1 MCRQLHASITRL
13 SKRDIPSSGKWT
25 WPRSGCAARISSP
38 PGRGRPRGQ
47 TGGEREAGTCERGAH
62 LAHLAHPSFPGN
74 APPPALTK
82 DQDVLAGRQLGP
94 SAGGHLAQDRG
105 PVGTTAERSAPG
117 LDWTRLDLLCPRR
130 PVRLSDGPAQSGRL
144 PARPRPP
151 RPSQLSSAAS
161 RSYHRLWPSSSSLV
175 RSPAAATAGPFGP
188 SSSFFSTPT
197 GAILPTAA
205 TKRALPR
212 ARRGPARTL
221 AGPPAARPAP
231 HLTPPAL
238 QGPRRPPRPVGP
250 TMSASSHKTVRPRP
264 WGKVGG
270 GQAAAGTA
278 MRREATAAA
287 GGAART
293 AGARAASAGQ
303 GAQRYPAWCN
313 RPAGLSRCAVG
324 GQEAKW
330 AGAKSSGFGVRPMH
344 DSAIYLA
351 LTCVTVTHYLTES
364 YLTLAQMRNLKLG
377 KLKKPAQGPQC
388 PKTASQ
394 YFNLT
399 H

>member
-1 MCRQLHASITRL
+1 MCRQLHARITRL

-62 LAHLAHPSFPGN
+62 LAHPSSPGN
-74 APPPALTK
+74 APPPALTE

-117 LDWTRLDLLCPRR
+117 LDWIRLDLLCPRR

-151 RPSQLSSAAS
+151 WPSQFSSAAS
-161 RSYHRLWPSSSSLV
+161 RSYHRLWPSSSSLF

-188 SSSFFSTPT
+188 SISFFSTPT

-221 AGPPAARPAP
+221 AGPPAARRPPSTP
-231 HLTPPAL
+231 HLTPPSL

-250 TMSASSHKTVRPRP
+250 TMSASSHRTVRPRP
-264 WGKVGG
+264 RGEGG
-270 GQAAAGTA
+270 
-278 MRREATAAA
+278 RRSGGRRDSHAQRGDGGCRGSRPDGGSA
-287 GGAART
+287 GGLCWPRGAAISCLVQSPCRDLEVRRRRSGSQVGWREKFRLWSET
-293 AGARAASAGQ
+293 NARQSRLSGA
-303 GAQRYPAWCN
+303 
-313 RPAGLSRCAVG
+313 
-324 GQEAKW
+324 
-330 AGAKSSGFGVRPMH
+330 
-344 DSAIYLA
+344 YL
-351 LTCVTVTHYLTES
+351 CHSHKS
-364 YLTLAQMRNLKLG
+364 YLTLARMRNLKLG

-394 YFNLT
+394 YFNFT